1 MQLALPYIANKFD
14 VLKPG
19 VSLIIAFNVF
29 HSGLSSFIENDK
41 TLKF

>member
-1 MQLALPYIANKFD
+1 MQLALLYIANNVD

-19 VSLIIAFNVF
+19 VSLIIAFHVF
-29 HSGLSSFIENDK
+29 HSSLSSFIENDK